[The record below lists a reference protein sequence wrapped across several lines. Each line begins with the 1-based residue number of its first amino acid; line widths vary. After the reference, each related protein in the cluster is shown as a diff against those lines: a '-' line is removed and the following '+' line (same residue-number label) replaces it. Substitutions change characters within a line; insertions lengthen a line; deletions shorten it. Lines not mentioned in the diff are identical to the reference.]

1 MKNKIRFISV
11 LIALVLTLNISSSV
25 LAVNDTGKSELTLT
39 LSEDFKN
46 WNNLSEEEKSKV
58 IMPIASANNIT
69 EKDEN
74 RANSFFYGIQNFF
87 TKASIPSEYN
97 LTEDINIPVKHQ
109 GSTGE
114 CWAFS
119 MTSVLE
125 SYLALSQPGEIIPRY
140 SARHMDYATSKT
152 FLDGINTKGYNREVG
167 SGGNSGV
174 ALGYLTNG
182 TGAVLEKDM
191 PFEDNEDK
199 INLSEIQNKQPDIRV
214 TDAKVFPSINKN
226 IDEEGN
232 VTYINDS
239 NQEYTEEEVSLLRNE
254 IKQYIMQY
262 GALSTNTVA
271 NNSDYYSN
279 PEDPMHSAAYFCN
292 NNLYSVDHA
301 ITIIGWDDNYSVD
314 NFNPENKP
322 KNPGAYICLN
332 SYGTES
338 FADGY
343 TYVSYDDV
351 NVEKDLTGIM
361 GTEKISD
368 DKTIYQN
375 DFYGATIYLSV
386 NPQGSVGMANVFSK
400 EGTEDEYIEQIQV
413 AASGNVTAEVYIN
426 PSDESLDDSKMQK
439 VELDSSSLDGSY
451 NTLKLQNPVK
461 ITGDKF
467 AVAVKLSANE
477 RFMIGIECNYADSGL
492 MESPVVTDP
501 ITANQGESY
510 ISLNSLQSWD
520 DFTKLKLSDGTTFEQ
535 SNLCVK
541 AITTKNVSSE
551 PEQPNTNTNNDN
563 QNTNTNTNNNNQ
575 NTNTNTNTNNNN
587 QNTNTN
593 TNTNNNNQ
601 NTNTNT
607 NTNNNNQNTNTN
619 TDNNNQNT
627 NTNTNNNNQNTNTNT
642 NNNNQNTNTNTDNNN
657 QNTNTNTDNNNQNTN
672 TNTNNN
678 NQNTNTNTNN
688 NNQNTNTNTN
698 NNNQNTNTNT
708 NNNNQNTNTNTDNN
722 NQNTNTNNNNN
733 NQNTNNNSNSGAGT
747 TNSNNN
753 SNSNSA
759 YYYNGTVDKTLADE
773 LLPKT
778 GTDMARWVLPI
789 VVVIFIISYF
799 NYRRYRDIKI
809 K

>member
-140 SARHMDYATSKT
+140 SARHMDYATSET
-152 FLDGINTKGYNREVG
+152 FLDGKNPIGYSREVG
-167 SGGNSGV
+167 TGGNSTM

-182 TGAVLEKDM
+182 TGAVLEEDM

-199 INLSEIQNKQPDIRV
+199 INLSEIQDKEAVLRV
-214 TDAKVFPSINKN
+214 TDAKVFPNINKY
-226 IDEEGN
+226 IDDEGN
-232 VTYINDS
+232 VTYRDDS
-239 NQEYTEEEVSLLRNE
+239 YKEYTDEEVTLIRND
-254 IKQYIMQY
+254 IKQDIMKY
-262 GALSTNTVA
+262 GALAATTVG
-271 NNSDYYSN
+271 NNKNYYSN
-279 PEDPMHSAAYFCN
+279 PEDPMHSAAYFCDN
-292 NNLYSVDHA
+292 NFYNIDHA
-301 ITIIGWDDNYSVD
+301 ITIVGWDDNYSVD

-351 NVEKDLTGIM
+351 NIEKNLTGVM
-361 GTEKISD
+361 GTEDISD
-368 DKTIYQN
+368 DQNIYQN
-375 DFYGATIYLSV
+375 DFYGATIYLTV
-386 NPQGSVGMANVFSK
+386 NPQGAIGMANVFTK
-400 EGTEDEYIEQIQV
+400 EGNEDEYIDQVQV
-413 AASGNVTAEVYIN
+413 AASGNVTAEVYVN
-426 PSDESLDDSKMQK
+426 PEDASLDSAKLQK
-439 VELDSSSLDGSY
+439 VEVDSSTLDATY
-451 NTLKLQNPVK
+451 NTLKLKNPVK
-461 ITGDKF
+461 ITGEKF
-467 AVAVKLSANE
+467 AVVVKLTATEQFN
-477 RFMIGIECNYADSGL
+477 IGIECNYADSKL
-492 MESPVVTDP
+492 T
-501 ITANQGESY
+501 TAPTMFDNVSANPGESY
-510 ISLNSLQSWD
+510 ISLDSLQSWD
-520 DFTKLKLSDGTTFEQ
+520 DFTTLQLDDTTFKQ

-541 AITTKNVSSE
+541 AITTKEASSK
-551 PEQPNTNTNNDN
+551 PEQPNTNNNND
-563 QNTNTNTNNNNQ
+563 NTNTNNNNQ
-575 NTNTNTNTNNNN
+575 NANTNTGNENQNSNVNNNNQNTNTDAGNNN

-593 TNTNNNNQ
+593 TG
-601 NTNTNT
+601 
-607 NTNNNNQNTNTN
+607 
-619 TDNNNQNT
+619 NNNQNT
-627 NTNTNNNNQNTNTNT
+627 NTNTNNPNTNS
-642 NNNNQNTNTNTDNNN
+642 
-657 QNTNTNTDNNNQNTN
+657 
-672 TNTNNN
+672 
-678 NQNTNTNTNN
+678 
-688 NNQNTNTNTN
+688 
-698 NNNQNTNTNT
+698 
-708 NNNNQNTNTNTDNN
+708 
-722 NQNTNTNNNNN
+722 
-733 NQNTNNNSNSGAGT
+733 NSNSGTGT

-753 SNSNSA
+753 SNNNSA
-759 YYYNGTVDKTLADE
+759 YYYNGTVNKTLADE

-778 GTDMARWVLPI
+778 GTDMARWVLP
-789 VVVIFIISYF
+789 VVIGIFIISYF